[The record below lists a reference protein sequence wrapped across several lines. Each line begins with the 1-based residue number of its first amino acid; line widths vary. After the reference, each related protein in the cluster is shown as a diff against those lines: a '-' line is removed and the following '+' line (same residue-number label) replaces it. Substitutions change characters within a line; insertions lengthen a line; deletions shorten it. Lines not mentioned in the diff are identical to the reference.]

1 MGTFDGNNIWSV
13 IERSAEPPP
22 RTRASGP
29 ADVQQLRERL
39 DRLILI
45 CKASFELLQETT
57 GVSERQLVERIVE
70 IDLRDGNVDGKM
82 TPQQKRCPSCGAGIC
97 AKFSRCLFCGH
108 IDTTGDAFHMV

>member
-1 MGTFDGNNIWSV
+1 MNAHSDVWNIIEQSV
-13 IERSAEPPP
+13 QEAPKTRRSAPE
-22 RTRASGP
+22 
-29 ADVQQLRERL
+29 DVQQLRERL

-45 CKASFELLQETT
+45 CKASFELLQDTT
-57 GVSERQLVERIVE
+57 GVSDRQLVERIVE

-108 IDTTGDAFHMV
+108 VDTSGDAFHMV